1 MSPWGL
7 RHVWTLGAPPADSSL
22 GRDGWVELSK
32 PNGGNAAV
40 SPTTR
45 RRFYDEAA
53 VDKGCF
59 FSRQR
64 CSKMALPPPNPFT
77 VAVGGGGFAAWT

>member
-7 RHVWTLGAPPADSSL
+7 RHVWTLAAPPADSSL

-32 PNGGNAAV
+32 PNGGDAAV
-40 SPTTR
+40 SPTTC